1 MNCHGEAKAKW
12 PHCPSFSRGTDC
24 LSDPTGEL
32 HLSFLIGVRENAN
45 SLSLSFER
53 HVSILSPF
61 SKTKSQNQIRG
72 PPGDHGRNLVCI
84 HIEFGPEYL
93 KTKYKLAIDPGE
105 IRKSCRRI
113 RDSPLFFKRI

>member
-12 PHCPSFSRGTDC
+12 LHCPSFSRGTDC

-72 PPGDHGRNLVCI
+72 VRLVIMGEIWFAYILNLVPSI
-84 HIEFGPEYL
+84 
-93 KTKYKLAIDPGE
+93 
-105 IRKSCRRI
+105 
-113 RDSPLFFKRI
+113 